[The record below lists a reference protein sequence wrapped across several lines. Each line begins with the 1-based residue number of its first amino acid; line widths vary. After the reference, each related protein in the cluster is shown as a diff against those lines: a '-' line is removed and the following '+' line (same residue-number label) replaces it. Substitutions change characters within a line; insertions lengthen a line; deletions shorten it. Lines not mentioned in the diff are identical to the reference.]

1 MSNSRPR
8 DPLTPSKVANML
20 ENQGISL
27 SEKQFLMI
35 YYYLQGATKTEACV
49 KAGLRPESA
58 TVLFGG
64 KKVQAAIA
72 AVLERFLV
80 ADAAPAA
87 LRVLYQILHD
97 NRAAPGVR
105 VQAANS
111 LLDRA
116 GFDARRLAQAV
127 RDGDKLDSEKTAE
140 ELRAE
145 IAALER
151 ELSNRARDV
160 TPAAPAA
167 PDAPNDAPIDQ
178 QIIDIFE

>member
-1 MSNSRPR
+1 MSKGSKPR

-27 SEKQFLMI
+27 SEKQFLML
-35 YYYLQGATKTEACV
+35 YFYLQGSTKTEACA
-49 KAGLRPESA
+49 KAGLRPTSA
-58 TVLFGG
+58 TMLFGSS
-64 KKVQAAIA
+64 KIQAAIA

-97 NRAAPGVR
+97 TKAAPGVR

-116 GFDARRLAQAV
+116 GFDAKRLAQAAQS
-127 RDGDKLDSEKTAE
+127 GDKLDSEKTAD

-151 ELSNRARDV
+151 ELSNRARNV
-160 TPAAPAA
+160 TPESPN
-167 PDAPNDAPIDQ
+167 DAPNDAPIDP